1 MGYLFE
7 TELRDQAEKFI
18 RSLAADGIQGSIAPD
33 GFRDYLVKVIVARGQ
48 KPFGNINLYYSPNKQ
63 SFSLKTHELK
73 DKSIIPDI
81 EAAWTRHFYGKQMPK
96 QTSVV
101 AQPASSWEYEAYVD
115 GSYID
120 GPVGYGTLILK
131 ASKPVFE
138 IGATVQNP
146 TLLDMRQV
154 GGELQAVYTAIEW
167 CQNNHVQGISIYY
180 DYEGIER
187 WATGSWKA
195 NNPAT
200 QAYASFIRAC
210 GVQVAWNKVKSHSGN
225 PWNEYV
231 DRLARQGSQSQKPAS
246 TNAVNELS
254 QVLEK
259 AKDFVASLQ
268 KEKIFANV
276 TGILN
281 GQFIRVMVQPRGQV
295 DIYCTRKRTPEEPY
309 LSNFTD
315 PKIQQRV
322 ESLWKS
328 FYRGE
333 AISTDEL
340 TPKVDS
346 ALAEIEYFYK
356 IMAPYRDCWFDFS
369 NLAKALE
376 QIYSDLGRLTK
387 PGQILEM
394 AHDFNALETIY
405 QEIKEA
411 CR

>member
-7 TELRDQAEKFI
+7 VELKEKAEKFI
-18 RSLAADGIQGSIAPD
+18 QALAADGISGSIVPD
-33 GFRDYLVKVIVARGQ
+33 GFRDYLVKISITRGQ
-48 KPFGNINLYYSPNKQ
+48 KLFGNVNIYYSPNKQ
-63 SFSLKTHELK
+63 SFSLKTHELR
-73 DKSIIPDI
+73 DKSIGPEI
-81 EAAWTRHFYGKQMPK
+81 EAAWTRHFYTKT
-96 QTSVV
+96 TSS
-101 AQPASSWEYEAYVD
+101 PHHDNTGHASPWEYEAYVD

-231 DRLARQGSQSQKPAS
+231 DRLARQGSQSQKSAS

-356 IMAPYRDCWFDFS
+356 IMVPYRDCWFDFS
-369 NLAKALE
+369 DLANALE
-376 QIYSDLGRLTK
+376 QVYQSQGRLIK
-387 PGQILEM
+387 PGEMLEI
-394 AHDFNALETIY
+394 AHDFNALEKIY
-405 QEIKEA
+405 REIKGA
-411 CR
+411 